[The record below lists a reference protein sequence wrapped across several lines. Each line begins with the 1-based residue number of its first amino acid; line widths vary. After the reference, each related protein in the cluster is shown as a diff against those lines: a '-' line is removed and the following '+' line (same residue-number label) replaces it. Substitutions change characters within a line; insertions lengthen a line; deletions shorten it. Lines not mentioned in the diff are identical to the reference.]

1 MPIVSPCGG
10 LFTYRTTRM
19 FRIDVWQLGLAF
31 RLIQGLI
38 VGMVAY
44 DIFQR
49 HGWAYSE
56 VPAGRV
62 NAYGESTSEFVSIA
76 YGTTTPPACD

>member
-1 MPIVSPCGG
+1 MPQCCGG
-10 LFTYRTTRM
+10 FLTYRTHRM
-19 FRIDVWQLGLAF
+19 IRIDVWQLGLAF
-31 RLIQGLI
+31 RLIQAAI
-38 VGMVAY
+38 VSMVAY

-62 NAYGESTSEFVSIA
+62 NAYAESNAKFMAIGATL
-76 YGTTTPPACD
+76 PACD